1 VNNSSMASEYI
12 LRSMRTLKESSDAF
26 NDGDMYYTALRLS
39 ETLENMSNVLLSLYG
54 ILDISFSPVEVL
66 GFLEISREI
75 DQKVK
80 GIINEIQDLWRQLSA
95 LKMLN
100 ESPTKAPSVLARGQ
114 EMKLILDRVTSLFD
128 KVQGIFDDFHH

>member
-1 VNNSSMASEYI
+1 MNNSSMASEYI

-100 ESPTKAPSVLARGQ
+100 ESPTKAPSVLTRGQ